1 MTDLRQRML
10 EELQRRNYAA
20 STIASYLGAVE
31 DFARYFG
38 RRPDRLSQQDLRK
51 YHLHLIQ
58 ERKLAVP
65 TVVARIAA
73 LRFFFVKTLRRPYL
87 RIDMPYPR
95 RPVRLPTVLSL
106 EEVGRLINSARNRYH
121 FVILMT
127 LYSTGLRRAELC
139 RLKVSDVD
147 SARMVIHV
155 RQGKGNRD
163 RDVTLSPKLLET
175 LRRYWRWM
183 KPKTY
188 LFPGMVKT
196 RRHDKPLTT
205 RAIWV
210 MVQEAAKRSGIR
222 KKISPHTLRHSWA
235 THLFESGEDLRRI
248 QVLLGHTDLETTTV
262 YLHLSQRHLL
272 SIENPIETIAL
283 SKLEEIPLSGRTKKS

>member
-1 MTDLRQRML
+1 MTELRKQML
-10 EELQRRNYAA
+10 EELQRRNYAP
-20 STIASYLGAVE
+20 STIETYLGAVE
-31 DFARYFG
+31 DFAHYFG
-38 RRPDRLSQQDLRK
+38 KRPDRLSQQDLRK

-73 LRFFFVKTLRRPYL
+73 LRFFFVKTLHRPYL
-87 RIDMPYPR
+87 RIDLPYPR
-95 RPVRLPTVLSL
+95 RPVRLPTVMSL
-106 EEVGRLINSARNRYH
+106 EEVGRLINSARNRFH

-139 RLKVSDVD
+139 RLKVNDVD

-163 RDVTLSPKLLET
+163 RDIALSPKLLET
-175 LRRYWRWM
+175 LRQYWRWM

-188 LFPGMVKT
+188 LFPGMVKK
-196 RRHDKPLTT
+196 RRQDKPLTT
-205 RAIWV
+205 KSVWF

-222 KKISPHTLRHSWA
+222 KKISPHSLRHSWA
-235 THLFESGEDLRRI
+235 THLLEQGTDLRTI
-248 QVLLGHTDLETTTV
+248 QALLGHTDLETTTV

-272 SIENPIETIAL
+272 SVENPIETISL

>member
-1 MTDLRQRML
+1 MTELRKRML
-10 EELQRRNYAA
+10 EELQRRNYAQ
-20 STIASYLGAVE
+20 STIQSYLGAVE
-31 DFARYFG
+31 DFARYF
-38 RRPDRLSQQDLRK
+38 RKRPDRLSQQDLRK

-73 LRFFFVKTLRRPYL
+73 LRFFFVKTLHRPYL
-87 RIDMPYPR
+87 QIDLPYPR

-127 LYSTGLRRAELC
+127 LYSAGLRRSELC

-175 LRRYWRWM
+175 LRHYWRWM

-196 RRHDKPLTT
+196 RRRDKPLTT
-205 RAIWV
+205 RAVWF
-210 MVQEAAKRSGIR
+210 MVQEAAKRADIR

-248 QVLLGHTDLETTTV
+248 QILLGHTDLETTTV

-272 SIENPIETIAL
+272 SVENPIEAIAL
-283 SKLEEIPLSGRTKKS
+283 SKLEEIPLSGRPKKS

>member
-1 MTDLRQRML
+1 ML
-10 EELQRRNYAA
+10 EELQRRNYSQ
-20 STIASYLGAVE
+20 STINSYLGAVE

-38 RRPDRLSQQDLRK
+38 KRPDRLSQQDLRK

-73 LRFFFVKTLRRPYL
+73 LRFFFVKTLRRSYL
-87 RIDMPYPR
+87 RIDLPYPR

-139 RLKVSDVD
+139 RLKASDVD

-183 KPKTY
+183 KPKVY

-196 RRHDKPLTT
+196 RRCDKPLTP
-205 RAIWV
+205 RAVWC

-222 KKISPHTLRHSWA
+222 KKISPHTLRHSFA
-235 THLFESGEDLRRI
+235 THLFENGEDLRRI

-272 SIENPIETIAL
+272 SVENPIETIVL